1 MRASSGRRC
10 RHANS
15 VRLGLQGHLLYGV
28 QRAGRQALFQQPLT
42 QELPQ
47 ALPQKSAAL
56 PAMRVSL
63 QQCNTFA
70 AWLFS
75 QQPYLTAALVATVPW
90 QTMTAHAQRHGV
102 RDVT

>member
-47 ALPQKSAAL
+47 ASPQASAAS

-63 QQCNTFA
+63 QQCNTLSRGAFP
-70 AWLFS
+70 S
-75 QQPYLTAALVATVPW
+75 SPT
-90 QTMTAHAQRHGV
+90 
-102 RDVT
+102 